1 MGIHH
6 KIQHVVKCTPILFL
20 NDPWIHATHTTSQI
34 IIIIINLIVPK
45 HKPSDKT
52 SNTYMRTEK
61 DTQIMKFQN
70 S

>member
-6 KIQHVVKCTPILFL
+6 KIQPVVKCTPILFL
-20 NDPWIHATHTTSQI
+20 NDPLIHATHTTSQI
-34 IIIIINLIVPK
+34 IIIINLIFPK